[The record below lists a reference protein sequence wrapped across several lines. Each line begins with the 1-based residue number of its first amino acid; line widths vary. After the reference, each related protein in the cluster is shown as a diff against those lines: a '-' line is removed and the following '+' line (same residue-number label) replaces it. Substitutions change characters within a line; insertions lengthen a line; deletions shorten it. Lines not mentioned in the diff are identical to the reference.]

1 MSHQE
6 TVPLEQQQEQQSA
19 DEFQAHVPDPEVVPK
34 AKRRQFMA
42 KYKIAERLWNEST
55 NINFWNNG
63 GLEE

>member
-1 MSHQE
+1 MRFS
-6 TVPLEQQQEQQSA
+6 PIWR
-19 DEFQAHVPDPEVVPK
+19 EVVPK

>member
-1 MSHQE
+1 MSHHE
-6 TVPLEQQQEQQSA
+6 SVPPEQQQELQQA
-19 DEFQAHVPDPEVVPK
+19 NDRQARVPDPEVVPK
-34 AKRRQFMA
+34 AKRRQFIA